1 MRHTSGPVRLLHPFG
16 STLVLFCFGSTV
28 ALRILLVTLT
38 YRLSASGSSAA
49 ISRPTPDAIINP
61 SSSMAPASVD
71 STVGR
76 HYGCGLGPTWHCL
89 LQAPPVSVWSA
100 RALLVSSL
108 APPSIISTLDP
119 VCWRMTYCP
128 LPEGRSSCTGGGRYV
143 MLMDCLCV
151 FFCLIWF
158 SFVPFITP
166 R

>member
-49 ISRPTPDAIINP
+49 ISRPPPNAIINP

-128 LPEGRSSCTGGGRYV
+128 PPRRQI
-143 MLMDCLCV
+143 LMHRRGEICHAHGLSLCV
-151 FFCLIWF
+151 FLPMCSL
-158 SFVPFITP
+158 
-166 R
+166 